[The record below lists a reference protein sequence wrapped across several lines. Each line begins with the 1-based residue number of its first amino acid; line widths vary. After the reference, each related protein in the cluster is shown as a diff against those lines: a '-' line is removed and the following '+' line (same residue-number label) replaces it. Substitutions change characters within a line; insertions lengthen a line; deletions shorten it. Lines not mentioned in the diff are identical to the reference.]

1 MLNQRKNNTL
11 LSIQIEM
18 PNKRLIFTQTN
29 LYTYKYVST
38 IYNLIQKKNIK
49 ENQILVD
56 GNSKYKSSKDNDK
69 QKN

>member
-1 MLNQRKNNTL
+1 
-11 LSIQIEM
+11 M

-29 LYTYKYVST
+29 LYTYKYVLQFT
-38 IYNLIQKKNIK
+38 ILYRKNIK